1 MKYSEKVK
9 VKEECENTG
18 ESGKKPFIVLF
29 LISLFTIHLLL
40 LTLSC
45 FAEEAQTVITADRLE
60 YSGEMKKY
68 VATGSVTIERDGAV
82 LRSAEITYYEDSSE
96 AVVPGHLTY
105 SDPETSISAEKA
117 EMNLDAKTGRLVGA
131 EVFYKKY
138 NYHIGGRE
146 IEKRGE
152 DYYFSPEATFT
163 TCDAPVPAWCF
174 KGKEVNAVIDKRLTS
189 RDTSFRIKDLP
200 VFYTPYLWA
209 SLIKERQTGLLM
221 PLVGNSSS
229 RGFSLS
235 LPFYWAISENRD
247 ATFVLDGFSKRG
259 IGTGLEYRFIEPGG
273 ISGNWWAYHIRDTEL
288 DKDFLEVRGSYE
300 NRHPDGLGGYLNINF
315 VNAKDFYREFSSRR
329 EVRIMRYLESVGEL
343 NLPLPDSRLYLLS
356 QYSQDLLSETDVV
369 PQRLPEIGYVRN
381 YTQLG
386 GFMLSA
392 YLNAANFWS
401 EKGVSAGRVD
411 IYPKL
416 LHSMGKD
423 FVLTQSVALRDTA
436 YSYYGEQDAGK
447 ITQRAAF
454 EYDATGHTR
463 LYKKYSSFTH
473 IIEPSVRYHFI
484 YSSDNELP
492 VLDSAE
498 LYGKTSN
505 IELSVLNRG
514 LIGGRQLFAI
524 RLTQPLDTY
533 NGNRPFLPLQLDMNF
548 NTPLPLTLEATYDVN
563 TGKIETVTSDVGF
576 KVFKANITV
585 GERYNRQEDVFM
597 YTTYV
602 AFSPHKLIDVT
613 GQLWYDAKGGGLRDL
628 TLNMRYKKQ
637 CWSVRIEA
645 VKRPG
650 DFTMKVL
657 FDLAGLSSRSPR
669 ALPGYSPTL

>member
-1 MKYSEKVK
+1 MKSKRVK
-9 VKEECENTG
+9 VKEKCENTG
-18 ESGKKPFIVLF
+18 KNLNKPFIFLF
-29 LISLFTIHLLL
+29 LISLFTLHLSLF
-40 LTLSC
+40 TLSC
-45 FAEEAQTVITADRLE
+45 FAEEAQTVITADKLE
-60 YSGEMKKY
+60 YFGEMKKY
-68 VATGSVTIERDGAV
+68 VATGSVTIDREGAV

-96 AVVPGHLTY
+96 AVIPGHLTY
-105 SDPETSISAEKA
+105 NDPETSITAEKA
-117 EMNLDAKTGRLVGA
+117 EMNLDARTGRLVGA

-138 NYHIGGRE
+138 NYHISGRE
-146 IEKRGE
+146 IDKRGE
-152 DYYFSPEATFT
+152 DYYFSPDATFT

-174 KGKEVNAVIDKRLTS
+174 KGRDVNAVVDKRLTS
-189 RDTSFRIKDLP
+189 RDTTFRIKDLP

-221 PLVGNSSS
+221 PLVANSST

-247 ATFVLDGFSKRG
+247 ATLVLDSFSKRG
-259 IGTGLEYRFIEPGG
+259 IGTGLEYRFIEPGE
-273 ISGNWWAYHIRDTEL
+273 ISANWWAYHIRDTEL
-288 DKDFLEVRGSYE
+288 DKDFWEVRGSYE
-300 NRHPDGLGGYLNINF
+300 NRHSTGLGGYLDVNYINY
-315 VNAKDFYREFSSRR
+315 KDFYQVYSSRWN
-329 EVRIMRYLESVGEL
+329 VKIMRYLESVGEL

-356 QYSQDLLSETDVV
+356 QYSQDLKNDTSVV
-369 PQRLPEIGYVRN
+369 PQRLPEVGYVRN
-381 YTQLG
+381 YTPLG
-386 GFMLSA
+386 DFMLSA
-392 YLNAANFWS
+392 SLNAANFWS

-423 FVLTQSVALRDTA
+423 FVVTQSVALRDTA
-436 YSYYGEQDAGK
+436 YSYYGEQDPGK
-447 ITQRAAF
+447 VTQRAAF
-454 EYDATGHTR
+454 EYDVTGHTR

-484 YSSDNELP
+484 YSSDNSLL

-505 IELSVLNRG
+505 VELSVLNRG

-533 NGNRPFLPLQLDMNF
+533 NGNRPFLPLRLDMNF
-548 NTPLPLTLEATYDVN
+548 NTPLPLILEATYDVN
-563 TGKIETVTSDVGF
+563 TGKIETLTSDVGF
-576 KVFKANITV
+576 KVFDANFAV

-602 AFSPHKLIDVT
+602 AFSPHKLVDVA
-613 GQLWYDAKGGGLRDL
+613 GQLWYDAKGGGLRNL
-628 TLNMRYKKQ
+628 TINMRYKKQ
-637 CWSVRIEA
+637 CWGFRVEA
-645 VKRPG
+645 VKTPG

-657 FDLAGLSSRSPR
+657 FDLNGLSSRSPR
-669 ALPGYSPTL
+669 GLPGYSPTL

>member
-1 MKYSEKVK
+1 VK
-9 VKEECENTG
+9 RRGIPRLPLAYV
-18 ESGKKPFIVLF
+18 
-29 LISLFTIHLLL
+29 LL
-40 LTLSC
+40 LTIYFSLLIHVC
-45 FAEEAQTVITADRLE
+45 FAEEPTTVITADKTVITADKLE
-60 YSGEMKKY
+60 YFGEMRKY
-68 VATGSVTIERDGAV
+68 VATGSVKIERDRTV
-82 LRSAEITYYEDSSE
+82 LQSEEATYYEDSSE
-96 AVVPGHLTY
+96 TVIPGHLTFH
-105 SDPETSISAEKA
+105 DPETSITAEKA
-117 EMNLDAKTGRLVGA
+117 EMNLNARTGRLVGA

-138 NYHIGGRE
+138 NYHISGRE

-152 DYYFSPEATFT
+152 DYYFSPDATFT

-174 KGKEVNAVIDKRLTS
+174 KGREVNAIIDRRLTS
-189 RDTSFRIKDLP
+189 RDTTFKIKDLP

-221 PLVGNSSS
+221 PLVSNSST

-247 ATFVLDGFSKRG
+247 ATFLLDGFSKRG
-259 IGTGLEYRFIEPGG
+259 IGTGLEYRFIEPDG

-288 DKDFLEVRGSYE
+288 NKDFFEVRGSYE
-300 NRHPDGLGGYLNINF
+300 NRHSDGLGGYLDVNY
-315 VNAKDFYREFSSRR
+315 VNAKDFYREYSSRR
-329 EVRIMRYLESVGEL
+329 DVRIMRYLESVGEL

-356 QYSQDLLSETDVV
+356 QYSQDLLNETDVV
-369 PQRLPEIGYVRN
+369 PQRLPEVGYVRN
-381 YTQLG
+381 YTPLG
-386 GFMLSA
+386 DFMLTAS
-392 YLNAANFWS
+392 LNAANFWS

-416 LHSMGKD
+416 LNSVGKD
-423 FVLTQSVALRDTA
+423 LVLTQSVALRDTA

-454 EYDATGHTR
+454 EYDAIGHTR
-463 LYKKYSSFTH
+463 FYKKYSSFTH

-484 YSSDNELP
+484 YSSENELP

-514 LIGGRQLFAI
+514 MIGGRQLFAI

-533 NGNRPFLPLQLDMNF
+533 NGNLFLPLQLDMNF
-548 NTPLPLTLEATYDVN
+548 NTPLPLMLEATYDVN
-563 TGKIETVTSDVGF
+563 TGKIETFTSDVGF
-576 KVFKANITV
+576 RVFNANFNV

-602 AFSPHKLIDVT
+602 AFSPHRLVDVT
-613 GQLWYDAKGGGLRDL
+613 GQLWYDVKGGGLRDL

-657 FDLAGLSSRSPR
+657 FDLTGLSSRSPR